1 MNNNYN
7 GFDSGAA
14 RVKITAFEAE
24 NIKRIVAVQLTPNE
38 TGLTVIGGDN
48 GHGKTSVL
56 DALAWALGGDRFK
69 PGTAVRDGADTPPVL
84 RVCLSNGLV
93 VERKGKNGDLKV
105 TDPNGQKHGQELL
118 NELIGAFALNIPKF
132 MQASDRE
139 KASVLLRIIG
149 AEERLAQLERQEK
162 ALYDERTV
170 IGREA
175 DQKRKYADTLPFFAD
190 VPEDVISIS
199 DLILKQQEI
208 LAKNGENARKRQNL
222 QNITARKQMLAQQV
236 AALQEQLAYAQNQL
250 VQVTEEE
257 LIASVDAGTWVDV
270 STAEIERSIAE
281 IEQTNERVRNNLNR
295 RFAYEDAQE
304 AQSRYD
310 GLTRQIE
317 SVRASKRDLLKNA
330 DLPLAGL
337 SVDNGSLL
345 FNGKPWD
352 CMSAS
357 EQLRVATAI
366 VRRLNP
372 NCGFVLIDK
381 LEQMD
386 LQTLREFGKWLEDE
400 GLQAI
405 ATRVSKGDECSI
417 IITDG
422 VSHAANEDKATFGS
436 WEGILHV

>member
-1 MNNNYN
+1 MNDKN
-7 GFDSGAA
+7 GI
-14 RVKITAFEAE
+14 KITAFEAE
-24 NIKRIVAVQLTPNE
+24 NIKRIVAVQLAPHE

-56 DALAWALGGDRFK
+56 DAIAWGLGGDRFK
-69 PGTAVRDGADTPPVL
+69 PGAAVRDGAETPPVL
-84 RVCLSNGLV
+84 RVKLSNGLV
-93 VERKGKNGDLKV
+93 VERKGKNSDLKV
-105 TDPNGQKHGQELL
+105 TDPDGQKHGQELL
-118 NELIGAFALNIPKF
+118 NELIGVFALNLPKF

-149 AEERLAQLERQEK
+149 VEERLADLEKQEK
-162 ALYDERTV
+162 AMYDERTV

-175 DQKRKYADTLPFFAD
+175 DAKRKYADTLPFYAD

-236 AALQEQLAYAQNQL
+236 AALQEQLAYAQTQL

-295 RFAYEDAQE
+295 RFAYEDANE

-310 GLTRQIE
+310 DLTLRIE
-317 SVRASKRDLLKNA
+317 GVRSAKRALLKEA

-337 SVDNGSLL
+337 SVENGCLL
-345 FNGKPWD
+345 FNQKPWD
-352 CMSAS
+352 CMSGS

-386 LQTLREFGKWLEDE
+386 LQTLREFGAWLESE

-422 VSHAANEDKATFGS
+422 VSRAVSEETPTFGS
-436 WEGILHV
+436 WEERL